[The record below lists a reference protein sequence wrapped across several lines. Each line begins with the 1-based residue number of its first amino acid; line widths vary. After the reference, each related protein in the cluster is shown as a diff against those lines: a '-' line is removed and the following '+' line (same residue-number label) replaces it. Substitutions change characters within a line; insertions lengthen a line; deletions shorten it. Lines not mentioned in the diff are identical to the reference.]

1 MLEKIHWFGQS
12 SILIE
17 AGTTRVYID
26 PVSLK
31 KEDKAGII
39 LVTHDHAD
47 HYSLADINRLAT
59 DDTTVISP
67 FAIRRVRGKHM
78 LLPPGKGVTLN
89 GIAIEAVPAYNVR
102 KTQFHPKASGYV
114 GYIVTVEGQRIY
126 HAGDTERI
134 PEMKRIA
141 CDIALLP
148 LGQTFTM
155 NSVDE
160 AVLAALDVKAKIA
173 IPIHFGLYEGS
184 QKDAERFVG
193 ELTRKGV
200 ESLVL
205 RKE

>member
-12 SILIE
+12 SVLIE

-26 PVSLK
+26 PVSLR
-31 KEDKAGII
+31 KEDKAGVI

-67 FAIRRVRGKHM
+67 FPIRRARGKQV
-78 LLPPGKGVTLN
+78 LLPPGKSVTLSGVT
-89 GIAIEAVPAYNVR
+89 IQAVPAYNVR
-102 KTQFHPKASGYV
+102 KTQYHPRASGYV
-114 GYIVTVEGQRIY
+114 GYIVTVDGARIY

-134 PEMKRIA
+134 PEMKEFA

-160 AVLAALDVKAKIA
+160 AVQAALDVKAKIA
-173 IPIHFGLYEGS
+173 IPIHFGQYEGS
-184 QKDAERFVG
+184 RKDAERFVG
-193 ELTRKGV
+193 ELARKGV
-200 ESLVL
+200 KSLVL
-205 RKE
+205 EKE

>member
-1 MLEKIHWFGQS
+1 MLAKIHWFGQS

-17 AGTTRVYID
+17 AGTTRIYID

-31 KEDKAGII
+31 TEDKAGVI

-59 DDTTVISP
+59 DGTTVISP
-67 FAIRRVRGKHM
+67 FPIRRARGKHV
-78 LLPPGKGVTLN
+78 LLPPGRSVTLN
-89 GIAIEAVPAYNVR
+89 GVTIEAVPAYNVR
-102 KTQFHPKASGYV
+102 KTQYHPKASGYV
-114 GYIVTVEGQRIY
+114 GYVVTADGTRIY

-134 PEMKRIA
+134 PEMKEIA

-155 NSVDE
+155 NSVEE
-160 AVLAALDVKAKIA
+160 AVQAALDVKAKIA
-173 IPIHFGLYEGS
+173 IPIHFGQYEGS
-184 QKDAERFVG
+184 RQDAERFVA

-200 ESLVL
+200 KSLIL
-205 RKE
+205 QKE